1 MSRRCGNDNDVDS
14 MRQRQLA
21 LICNQRIALLNNL
34 CRHHCAVSLNGFDN
48 IDTRLNRCDAHCG
61 CAFSVRHNCAVKVE
75 NSCLYSA
82 FRKDDLVAGYEN
94 CALGSDCCHARC
106 CAVYVINVEFLQF
119 CAIASRSLG

>member
-1 MSRRCGNDNDVDS
+1 MLKKLPSRHNT
-14 MRQRQLA
+14 A
-21 LICNQRIALLNNL
+21 EAIHIICNQRIALLNNL

-82 FRKDDLVAGYEN
+82 FRMPATKIVPSA
-94 CALGSDCCHARC
+94 
-106 CAVYVINVEFLQF
+106 
-119 CAIASRSLG
+119 AIEATLDVVPSP

>member
-34 CRHHCAVSLNGFDN
+34 CRHHYAVSLNGFDN
-48 IDTRLNRCDAHCG
+48 IDTRLNRCDAHFG

-82 FRKDDLVAGYEN
+82 FRKNNLVAGYEN
-94 CALGSDCCHARC
+94 CALGC
-106 CAVYVINVEFLQF
+106 N
-119 CAIASRSLG
+119 